1 MTVNFMLS
9 LAKLLEQC
17 PKCHRT
23 TLDEFGKCE
32 ISPSKIIRSCQCG
45 YSIEIDIKENII
57 NPEGQRKILLENL
70 EDENKVK
77 ENKVEN
83 INQSTDVHKSVVP
96 TKQETSNVIKQGVTL
111 STVISENK
119 NNSQKVQ

>member
-23 TLDEFGKCE
+23 TLDE
-32 ISPSKIIRSCQCG
+32 IIRSCQCG

-57 NPEGQRKILLENL
+57 NPEGQRKVLLENL

-83 INQSTDVHKSVVP
+83 INQSTNVHKSVAP

-119 NNSQKVQ
+119 NNNQKVQ